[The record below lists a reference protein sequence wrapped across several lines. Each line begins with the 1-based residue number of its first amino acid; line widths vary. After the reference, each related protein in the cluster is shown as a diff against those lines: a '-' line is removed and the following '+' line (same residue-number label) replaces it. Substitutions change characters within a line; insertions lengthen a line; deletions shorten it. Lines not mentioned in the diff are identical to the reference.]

1 MIAWLLWNN
10 ATMLLMKYQ
19 RINWTM
25 RHVTCQH
32 LVFLFKLLAHLM
44 SVKLAGSLDSFF
56 RWYFATYPPAFKH
69 FFSPNQ
75 TFEVQGCVNRSASI
89 KTDTTI
95 TIKHHNLDTSNTVQ
109 KWGKLRSR
117 TSSLCGIPHWK
128 ACEFSTLVPFGGKNL
143 SLKLCEKKKKKKLEG
158 GRTTAGTQDFQ
169 RPALCSSTAALPPLV
184 SGGTPHLVLP
194 EERDQHHV

>member
-1 MIAWLLWNN
+1 MTAWLLWNN

-32 LVFLFKLLAHLM
+32 LVFCLHAWCLWNWKDLWTLFFNSILLP
-44 SVKLAGSLDSFF
+44 
-56 RWYFATYPPAFKH
+56 YPPAFKH
-69 FFSPNQ
+69 FSSPNQ
-75 TFEVQGCVNRSASI
+75 TFEAQGCVNRSASI
-89 KTDTTI
+89 KTETTI
-95 TIKHHNLDTSNTVQ
+95 TIKHHNLDNMVQ
-109 KWGKLRSR
+109 KWWKLRSR
-117 TSSLCGIPHWK
+117 TSSLCGIPDWK

-143 SLKLCEKKKKKKLEG
+143 PLKLSEKKQKKNLEG